1 MLALPKVVA
10 DFSAAGAFFAKRVAQ
25 SSLPLPSPC
34 KCSAYLPCAT
44 CWVCTV
50 SVPPFDDVS
59 HFAGSMLPVSK
70 SSQTSPGQAE
80 APPPPVAVPPAPAC
94 PPSGPA
100 VPAVAPEPPD
110 PPVPAMPLDVPPAP
124 PWPPRDAVVPAE
136 PPEALVPAEPA
147 EAVVPAEPAEAVVP
161 PAPPDADAAPV
172 PPPPPAPPIDPA
184 SPPLP
189 PLPVLPEGV
198 DALGEQAANNS
209 DTPHANA
216 RDRTVRTSP
225 IAITRPSTWAGAGY
239 LLKNRTKA

>member
-80 APPPPVAVPPAPAC
+80 APPPPVAVPPAPA
-94 PPSGPA
+94 
-100 VPAVAPEPPD
+100 
-110 PPVPAMPLDVPPAP
+110 
-124 PWPPRDAVVPAE
+124 
-136 PPEALVPAEPA
+136 
-147 EAVVPAEPAEAVVP
+147 
-161 PAPPDADAAPV
+161 
-172 PPPPPAPPIDPA
+172 